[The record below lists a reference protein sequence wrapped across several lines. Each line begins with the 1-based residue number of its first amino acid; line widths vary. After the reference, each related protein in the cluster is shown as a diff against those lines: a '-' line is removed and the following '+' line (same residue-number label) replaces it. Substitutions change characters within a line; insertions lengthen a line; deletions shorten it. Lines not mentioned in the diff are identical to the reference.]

1 MLLGRCVVTYNSSI
15 AGPSPLYTIIFTS
28 STEVVARK
36 HGLSPKT
43 LGNWVRQYQD
53 EVDDLMVKKQ
63 NETKQIQQDA
73 AQFQGL

>member
-1 MLLGRCVVTYNSSI
+1 M
-15 AGPSPLYTIIFTS
+15 
-28 STEVVARK
+28 VARK

-63 NETKQIQQDA
+63 TETKQIQQDA
-73 AQFQGL
+73 A